1 MKQVLIKAN
10 QLIVEI
16 QTPTGSEVAGSI
28 ERALSLHLP
37 DAPPAMI
44 HGCAEIL
51 ESLLGPLDHPEVHS
65 GVVDA

>member
-1 MKQVLIKAN
+1 MKTILIKAN
-10 QLIVEI
+10 PSIVEI
-16 QTPTGSEVAGSI
+16 ETPQGSEVASSI

-51 ESLLGPLDHPEVHS
+51 ESLLGPLDHPEVHT